1 MTQIAETQRFANIA
15 AKRAVIDYS
24 TENLDAPILSIEEAV
39 KRCSYFETPP
49 FLLPQKIG
57 DFSKGMAEADQK
69 IYSEVH
75 FLHQFGLWINYFNVK
90 QSMCLSTSL
99 HNHWLN

>member
-1 MTQIAETQRFANIA
+1 MAQIAETQRFANIA
-15 AKRAVIDYS
+15 AKKAVVNYS

-49 FLLPQKIG
+49 FLLPLKIG

-75 FLHQFGLWINYFNVK
+75 SVQFDLWLNYFDVK
-90 QSMCLSTSL
+90 QAEYVPEL
-99 HNHWLN
+99 

>member
-1 MTQIAETQRFANIA
+1 MAQIAETQRYANIA

-69 IYSEVH
+69 IYSEVR
-75 FLHQFGLWINYFNVK
+75 FVRQFDLRINYFNVK
-90 QSMCLSTSL
+90 QAEYVLG
-99 HNHWLN
+99 H